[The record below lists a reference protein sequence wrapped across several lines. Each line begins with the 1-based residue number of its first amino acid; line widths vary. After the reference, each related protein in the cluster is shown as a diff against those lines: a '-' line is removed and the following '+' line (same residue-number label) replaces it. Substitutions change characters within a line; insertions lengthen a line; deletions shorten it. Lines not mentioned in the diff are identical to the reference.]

1 MQAREGAL
9 LQVMRCS
16 NKAIAAFRAATTFT
30 TAIATDTDTTI
41 EVESAWV

>member
-16 NKAIAAFRAATTFT
+16 NKAIATFRTATTFT
-30 TAIATDTDTTI
+30 TAIATDTTI
-41 EVESAWV
+41 EGESAWV